1 MAAASLSALLA
12 PESTVLIA
20 RIFDA
25 PREMVFRAWTDQ
37 RHLAAW
43 WGPHGFTAPVCEIA
57 ARPGGAVRID
67 MRGPDGTVHANRGVI
82 REFVPPERLAFT
94 TATIDR
100 GGAIRLECLHMVVLE
115 AVGGKTKL

>member
-12 PESTVLIA
+12 PESTVLIT

-37 RHLAAW
+37 KHLAAW
-43 WGPHGFTAPVCEIA
+43 WGPDGFTAPVCEIE

-67 MRGPDGTVHANRGVI
+67 MRGPDGTVHANRGVV
-82 REFVPPERLAFT
+82 REIVPPERFAFT
-94 TATIDR
+94 AAVIDR
-100 GGAIRLECLHMVVLE
+100 KRRYPPRMSPHGRP
-115 AVGGKTKL
+115 